1 MFLRTLSTDT
11 QLSFDSLLLLSFGGP
26 EKSEDVV
33 PFLENVTRGRGIPR
47 ERLEVVG
54 EHYFALGGRSPLN
67 DLNREMI
74 TTIRSALER
83 RGLDI
88 PVYFGNRNWH
98 PFIEDTAEAMARDG
112 VRNTAVFATS
122 AWGGY
127 SGCRQYH
134 EDIARARRAVTERGS
149 VPPRMTRLG
158 QFHDHPRF
166 IAEFAD
172 AVDAARATLP
182 TAADRDGAELIFT
195 AHSVP
200 LSADAE
206 AGPPGVGGQLYS
218 RQVRDSARLILQAS
232 SFGADAVAGAGATTE
247 PTVVWQSRSG
257 PPSIPW
263 LDPDICDH
271 LEARAASGNARPV
284 VLCPVGFVSDHVEVL
299 WDLDTEARDTARSL
313 GVELVRAATPGS
325 TAGFADMVVDLM
337 RDAADAENAEN
348 AADGSG
354 VGAGVGIG
362 EMPNFGNTVNGSL
375 CALHCCGS

>member
-1 MFLRTLSTDT
+1 M
-11 QLSFDSLLLLSFGGP
+11 LLSFGGP
-26 EKSEDVV
+26 EKADDVV

-74 TTIRSALER
+74 TAIRGALER
-83 RGLDI
+83 RGVDI

-98 PFIEDTAEAMARDG
+98 PFIEDTVEAMARDG
-112 VRNTAVFATS
+112 VRHTAVFATS

-134 EDIARARRAVTERGS
+134 EDIARARQAVAERGS
-149 VPPRMTRLG
+149 VPPRMTRLR

-172 AVDAARATLP
+172 AVDAARADLP
-182 TAADRDGAELIFT
+182 TLRDADDAELIFT

-200 LSADAE
+200 LTADGE
-206 AGPPGVGGQLYS
+206 AGPPGVGGHLYS
-218 RQVRDSARLILQAS
+218 RQVHDSARLILQAS
-232 SFGADAVAGAGATTE
+232 SFGAGADAGAGAAAE

-271 LEARAASGNARPV
+271 LEARAASGNTRPV
-284 VLCPVGFVSDHVEVL
+284 ILCPVGFVSDHVEVL

-313 GVELVRAATPGS
+313 GVELVRAATPGA

-337 RDAADAENAEN
+337 KDAADAA
-348 AADGSG
+348 G
-354 VGAGVGIG
+354 VGNSAGIG
-362 EMPNFGNTVNGSL
+362 EMPNFGNTENGSL